1 MVLLNHAIQI
11 INPANIKSHAIR
23 EWKEQRM
30 DNLKDM
36 LVKEQE
42 RLEQILHKTE
52 KRLLKNLMI
61 KKFRSW
67 PAKGFLKSKKLPGI
81 MIIMR

>member
-1 MVLLNHAIQI
+1 
-11 INPANIKSHAIR
+11 
-23 EWKEQRM
+23 M

-52 KRLLKNLMI
+52 KRLQDAPQGTLHLSKCKNSIQYYRYM
-61 KKFRSW
+61 
-67 PAKGFLKSKKLPGI
+67 PADESNGLTSRNQI
-81 MIIMR
+81 

>member
-1 MVLLNHAIQI
+1 
-11 INPANIKSHAIR
+11 
-23 EWKEQRM
+23 M

-52 KRLLKNLMI
+52 KRLQDA
-61 KKFRSW
+61 
-67 PAKGFLKSKKLPGI
+67 PQGTLPFVK
-81 MIIMR
+81 M